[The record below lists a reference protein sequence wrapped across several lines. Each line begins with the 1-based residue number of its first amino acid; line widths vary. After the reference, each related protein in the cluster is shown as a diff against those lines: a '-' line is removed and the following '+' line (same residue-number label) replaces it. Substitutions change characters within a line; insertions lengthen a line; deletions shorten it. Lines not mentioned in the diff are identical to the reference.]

1 MVVVNQP
8 KDLEAEGPILECI
21 GLKDP
26 PEMIEVQQFE
36 SIIGVKMQ

>member
-8 KDLEAEGPILECI
+8 KEMESEGPILEGI

-26 PEMIEVQQFE
+26 PETVEVQQFE
-36 SIIGVKMQ
+36 LIGIKMY